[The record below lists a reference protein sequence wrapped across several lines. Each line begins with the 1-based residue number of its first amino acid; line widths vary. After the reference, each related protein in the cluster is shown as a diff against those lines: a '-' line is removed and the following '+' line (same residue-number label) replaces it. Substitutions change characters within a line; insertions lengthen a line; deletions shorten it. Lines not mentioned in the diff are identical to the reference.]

1 MKSLYKRFLSIICT
15 LVMVINILPVQ
26 VFAVGDDGVKEENAV
41 LPEMTD
47 DEPKST
53 FDGDTVFSAPKL
65 LTTNAQIIIG
75 GKITDYNGA
84 GLERAAVYVT
94 DATDE
99 IICGKCYTSTS
110 GTWSMSAVSGHKYVI
125 RYHSSRY
132 SFSQDTFVY
141 ENVAESTTVPT
152 VTAVALFDDTTETV
166 TSEFT
171 YEILNGSYASIT
183 KYTGS
188 SANVVVPEKIDS
200 YIVQK
205 IAQNAFAN
213 NKTLESLLL
222 PESVESIGDNAFNGC
237 TALTLIGFDDALTSI
252 GQYAFNGCTGLTTI
266 SLPDSVETLGYK
278 AFRNCSNLEDI
289 NIALSWNK
297 SGSGVCEGCT
307 RLTSIAV
314 PEGMMAL
321 PNNAFNGCESLRS
334 ISLPS
339 TLTSIGNKAFDSCSG
354 LSAISIPNGVQ
365 TIGSYAF
372 SSCTGLTDI
381 EIPEGVT
388 AIANGLFNG
397 DTGLKGVALPTGIKS
412 IGQYAFNGCTGLTTI
427 SLPDSVETLGYK
439 AFRNCSNLQNINIP
453 LGWKEVG
460 YRYSYGDGY
469 IFLGCTKLTSITVPE
484 GITVLPDYAFR
495 GCSSLTS
502 ISLPSTLTSIGSYAF
517 SGCSGMSAI
526 SIPDSVQSMGKSA
539 FSGCTGLAGIEI
551 PGEVTAIA
559 DNLFYGNTGLK
570 NVTLSTKTKSIGDYA
585 FSGCT
590 GLTELSLP
598 DSIETIGGA
607 AFYECSNLQNIN
619 IPLGWKEVGYRYSYG
634 DGYIFLGC
642 TKLTSI
648 TVPEGITALPNYAFR
663 GCSSLTSIS
672 LPSTLTSIGNYAFSG
687 CTKLRYIEPVDGL
700 LSIGS
705 YSFSECTKLE
715 FLYLPD
721 TVTSYGTNIFQN
733 SKKLT
738 VECKEYSFATIYCID
753 ADIPVEFIGESFENS
768 TSLCLN
774 RNNTYYVANTVG
786 ALSNGYITM
795 NIGYEYRPDVANSIS
810 SQSLSIHIP
819 SDMALIEK
827 TLKLDGNLLAG
838 YDYSN
843 NLLTVVPA
851 KVSGNISFSLKP
863 TGDSI
868 VTTYAVMNFKNN
880 GVATKEVI
888 GIINERLPLLTIQ
901 ANDEV
906 NSSTVAVTGVGAA
919 DKDVSLYIDGALV
932 GTARTNKSGTYST
945 RVTIPSASDY
955 ATYTI
960 TAKTSDVAGNEISAS
975 KEILYSTGA
984 PVLQSFTMRYGENTY
999 DILALGTTKPTI
1011 TFELANQFSFD
1022 VKFSNPS
1029 QIEKVYVCSTRSNVT
1044 KRMEAIWDSATS
1056 AYHAAGYFDS
1066 SNKSYVPGK
1075 ITVEYTRVSEKIDFG
1090 LGVDYTSTK
1099 YVNGVSAP
1107 IKAMLNGKVTDCV
1120 ENLISDDK
1128 QLSGV
1133 IKMVDAN
1140 ALLDFNILTDVI
1152 PSYLDPSNASRYGYE
1167 VMEDDYGAKLYLKV
1181 AEYAEDKVRGE
1192 IIDFTHDKITSFLIK
1207 GEHINTA
1214 ANVDSY
1220 FSFVDA
1226 LGYANKLITWDNNRI
1241 SLSEAKQA
1249 ILSSSMTT
1257 EQQAAALK
1265 KLDNASKSNN
1275 AVVAAMAL
1283 PILLSAAGIAIPF
1296 PANLILPLLS
1306 MQSSAYVNDVLG
1318 QFGFLGASESEGAS
1332 FNYFIWKI
1340 DPSGYVYDNDTNE
1353 RLAGVTT
1360 TVYWIAFDEKDEN
1373 TQPSDDEYGMIWA
1386 ADEWDQINPIL
1397 TDDKGRYAWDV
1408 PEGWWRVKYEKKGY
1422 NTVWS
1427 NWMPVPPPQTDV
1439 NIGMTSNVAD
1449 SYALAVTSSSATSTT
1464 VMLTNNAGT
1473 TASIQ
1478 YVLAAYTAN
1487 DRMVTYTSA
1496 TRSMQDKQSVSLTV
1510 SYSGNDNVTHVQAF
1524 VLQSGTLVPLR
1535 DAWSSKLA
1543 S

>member
-1 MKSLYKRFLSIICT
+1 M
-15 LVMVINILPVQ
+15 
-26 VFAVGDDGVKEENAV
+26 
-41 LPEMTD
+41 
-47 DEPKST
+47 
-53 FDGDTVFSAPKL
+53 
-65 LTTNAQIIIG
+65 
-75 GKITDYNGA
+75 
-84 GLERAAVYVT
+84 
-94 DATDE
+94 
-99 IICGKCYTSTS
+99 
-110 GTWSMSAVSGHKYVI
+110 
-125 RYHSSRY
+125 
-132 SFSQDTFVY
+132 
-141 ENVAESTTVPT
+141 
-152 VTAVALFDDTTETV
+152 
-166 TSEFT
+166 
-171 YEILNGSYASIT
+171 
-183 KYTGS
+183 
-188 SANVVVPEKIDS
+188 
-200 YIVQK
+200 
-205 IAQNAFAN
+205 
-213 NKTLESLLL
+213 
-222 PESVESIGDNAFNGC
+222 
-237 TALTLIGFDDALTSI
+237 
-252 GQYAFNGCTGLTTI
+252 
-266 SLPDSVETLGYK
+266 
-278 AFRNCSNLEDI
+278 
-289 NIALSWNK
+289 
-297 SGSGVCEGCT
+297 
-307 RLTSIAV
+307 
-314 PEGMMAL
+314 
-321 PNNAFNGCESLRS
+321 
-334 ISLPS
+334 
-339 TLTSIGNKAFDSCSG
+339 
-354 LSAISIPNGVQ
+354 
-365 TIGSYAF
+365 
-372 SSCTGLTDI
+372 
-381 EIPEGVT
+381 
-388 AIANGLFNG
+388 
-397 DTGLKGVALPTGIKS
+397 
-412 IGQYAFNGCTGLTTI
+412 
-427 SLPDSVETLGYK
+427 
-439 AFRNCSNLQNINIP
+439 
-453 LGWKEVG
+453 
-460 YRYSYGDGY
+460 
-469 IFLGCTKLTSITVPE
+469 
-484 GITVLPDYAFR
+484 
-495 GCSSLTS
+495 
-502 ISLPSTLTSIGSYAF
+502 
-517 SGCSGMSAI
+517 
-526 SIPDSVQSMGKSA
+526 
-539 FSGCTGLAGIEI
+539 
-551 PGEVTAIA
+551 
-559 DNLFYGNTGLK
+559 
-570 NVTLSTKTKSIGDYA
+570 
-585 FSGCT
+585 
-590 GLTELSLP
+590 
-598 DSIETIGGA
+598 
-607 AFYECSNLQNIN
+607 
-619 IPLGWKEVGYRYSYG
+619 
-634 DGYIFLGC
+634 
-642 TKLTSI
+642 
-648 TVPEGITALPNYAFR
+648 
-663 GCSSLTSIS
+663 
-672 LPSTLTSIGNYAFSG
+672 
-687 CTKLRYIEPVDGL
+687 RYIEPVDGL

>member
-1 MKSLYKRFLSIICT
+1 
-15 LVMVINILPVQ
+15 MVINILPVQ

-297 SGSGVCEGCT
+297 SGSSVFEGCT

-321 PNNAFNGCESLRS
+321 PN
-334 ISLPS
+334 
-339 TLTSIGNKAFDSCSG
+339 
-354 LSAISIPNGVQ
+354 
-365 TIGSYAF
+365 
-372 SSCTGLTDI
+372 
-381 EIPEGVT
+381 
-388 AIANGLFNG
+388 
-397 DTGLKGVALPTGIKS
+397 
-412 IGQYAFNGCTGLTTI
+412 
-427 SLPDSVETLGYK
+427 
-439 AFRNCSNLQNINIP
+439 
-453 LGWKEVG
+453 
-460 YRYSYGDGY
+460 
-469 IFLGCTKLTSITVPE
+469 
-484 GITVLPDYAFR
+484 YAFR

-526 SIPDSVQSMGKSA
+526 SIPDSVQSIGESA
-539 FSGCTGLAGIEI
+539 FSGCTGLVGIEI

-648 TVPEGITALPNYAFR
+648 TVPEGITVLPDYAFR

-672 LPSTLTSIGNYAFSG
+672 LPSTLTSIGSYAFSG

-1011 TFELANQFSFD
+1011 TFELANQFLFD

>member
-1 MKSLYKRFLSIICT
+1 MHGRIMLETTGLPQIYVYLIDSTADSYN
-15 LVMVINILPVQ
+15 VIQ
-26 VFAVGDDGVKEENAV
+26 
-41 LPEMTD
+41 TD
-47 DEPKST
+47 ASGEW
-53 FDGDTVFSAPKL
+53 SAPV
-65 LTTNAQIIIG
+65 I
-75 GKITDYNGA
+75 
-84 GLERAAVYVT
+84 
-94 DATDE
+94 
-99 IICGKCYTSTS
+99 
-110 GTWSMSAVSGHKYVI
+110 SGHKYVI

-141 ENVAESTTVPT
+141 ENAAESTTVPT
-152 VTAVALFDDTTETV
+152 VTATALFTDTAETV
-166 TSEFT
+166 VSEFT
-171 YEILNGSYASIT
+171 YEVLNGSYASIT

-188 SANVVVPEKIDS
+188 STNVVVPEKIDS

-205 IAQNAFAN
+205 IAQSAFAN

-222 PESVESIGDNAFNGC
+222 PESVESIGDNAFGGC
-237 TALTLIGFDDALTSI
+237 TSLSLIGFDDALTSI
-252 GQYAFNGCTGLTTI
+252 GDYAFSGCTGLTEL
-266 SLPDSVETLGYK
+266 SLPDSIE
-278 AFRNCSNLEDI
+278 
-289 NIALSWNK
+289 
-297 SGSGVCEGCT
+297 
-307 RLTSIAV
+307 
-314 PEGMMAL
+314 
-321 PNNAFNGCESLRS
+321 
-334 ISLPS
+334 
-339 TLTSIGNKAFDSCSG
+339 
-354 LSAISIPNGVQ
+354 
-365 TIGSYAF
+365 TIGGAAF
-372 SSCTGLTDI
+372 Y
-381 EIPEGVT
+381 E
-388 AIANGLFNG
+388 
-397 DTGLKGVALPTGIKS
+397 
-412 IGQYAFNGCTGLTTI
+412 
-427 SLPDSVETLGYK
+427 
-439 AFRNCSNLQNINIP
+439 CSNLQNINIP

-1275 AVVAAMAL
+1275 AIVAAMAL